1 MFLYVWDAKF
11 IRGNTTAFEYG
22 TFLQPAWEQP
32 PALAVA
38 VTVTDGDF
46 CLQSAS
52 SLCQELFYCF
62 VLAFLIPSTP
72 DILGWVSPC

>member
-1 MFLYVWDAKF
+1 MFLCVWDAKF
-11 IRGNTTAFEYG
+11 IRGDTTAFEYG

-38 VTVTDGDF
+38 VTDGNF

-52 SLCQELFYCF
+52 SFCQELFYCF
-62 VLAFLIPSTP
+62 VLVFLIPSTP
-72 DILGWVSPC
+72 DILGWVIPC